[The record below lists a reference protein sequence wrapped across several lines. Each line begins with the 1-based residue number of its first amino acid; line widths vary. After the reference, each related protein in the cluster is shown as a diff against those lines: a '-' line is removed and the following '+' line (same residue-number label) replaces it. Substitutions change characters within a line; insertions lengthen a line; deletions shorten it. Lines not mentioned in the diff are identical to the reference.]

1 MDEIEA
7 GFSKIMQRIEETQAQ
22 RTELSDTVR
31 THEGEL
37 LKRMAESSI
46 PVVKTVGLN
55 LLKIG
60 KQGTKN
66 DIYDA
71 NYYTE
76 KMIILGK
83 AEHPEPCRPDDPN
96 KQVTDQFCVLSEKG
110 KFFELMYSTDGF
122 ITDSFLHPIDPKTA
136 IGVYGYDVILMLYTA
151 MHDYLKSEKDLVE
164 SLEKVVAY
172 IFGKKP

>member
-1 MDEIEA
+1 MDEIET
-7 GFSKIMQRIEETQAQ
+7 GFTKIMQMIEETHAHGI
-22 RTELSDTVR
+22 ELSETVKKN
-31 THEGEL
+31 EGEL
-37 LKRMAESSI
+37 LKRMAVSAM
-46 PVVKTVGLN
+46 PVVKSVGLN

-83 AEHPEPCRPDDPN
+83 AEQPEAVRPDDPN
-96 KQVTDQFCVLSEKG
+96 KKVTDQFCVLSEKG
-110 KFFELMYSTDGF
+110 KFYDLMYSSDGF

-151 MHDYLKSEKDLVE
+151 MHDYLKSEKALIEALDT
-164 SLEKVVAY
+164 VVAY
-172 IFGKKP
+172 IFGKKH